1 MLDILEILQGS
12 FSLGFVLISIIIG
25 LKIMSTYFKHR
36 NRTFLLVGFAWIGL
50 ANPWIPDSINFLMY
64 LISGQVLE
72 EFYYLLI
79 GNAFIPLFVL
89 SWLTAFTDLK
99 YTNKQK
105 MVIALTTIGSII
117 FEVAFLLLLTTNTIL
132 IGESLGHFQY
142 EFRPFI
148 EIYLVT
154 IILIVLITGI
164 LFGLES
170 MKSEDRKINWKGR
183 FIIIAFILFSV
194 GAILDSSIDLTPITV
209 VITRVILIS
218 SSISFYIGFIFPKSI
233 EKLLLK

>member
-1 MLDILEILQGS
+1 M
-12 FSLGFVLISIIIG
+12 GFVLISIIIG

-164 LFGLES
+164 LLGLES

>member
-164 LFGLES
+164 LLGLES